1 MNELKVFNNPE
12 FGSIRTTEVNGKPY
26 FVGKDVCEIFGDTNY
41 RRSLARLDDE
51 DKGVSQISTPG
62 GLQNMTIVNES
73 GLYSLLFYMQP
84 QKGKGVSQSDDALE
98 KRIEKLRQFKHWVTA
113 EVLPT
118 IRKTGGYVNNED
130 LFINTYL
137 PNADEHTKQMFG
149 ATLKELRQLNEKVA
163 ADKPKVLFAE
173 AVETAKTSILIGD
186 LAKLIKQN
194 GVDIGQK
201 RLFEWLRNNGYLIK
215 GGSSKNMP
223 TQRSMEMGLFEVKE
237 STIVNPDGSV
247 RVTKTTKV
255 SGKGQKY
262 FINKFL
268 G

>member
-12 FGSIRTTEVNGKPY
+12 FGSIRTTEADGKILFAANDIAKALGYTNPSKATNDHCKNPIMRWGNDSLGRQQELKY
-26 FVGKDVCEIFGDTNY
+26 IPEGDVY
-41 RRSLARLDDE
+41 RLITHSKLPKAE
-51 DKGVSQISTPG
+51 DF
-62 GLQNMTIVNES
+62 E
-73 GLYSLLFYMQP
+73 
-84 QKGKGVSQSDDALE
+84 
-98 KRIEKLRQFKHWVTA
+98 HWVFD

-201 RLFEWLRNNGYLIK
+201 RLFDWLRNNGYLIK

-247 RVTKTTKV
+247 RVTKTPKV

>member
-12 FGSIRTTEVNGKPY
+12 LGSIRTTEVNRKPY
-26 FVGKDVCEIFGDTNY
+26 FVGKDVAEILGYTNTPKAI
-41 RRSLARLDDE
+41 RDHIDDE
-51 DKGVSQISTPG
+51 DKLTERIVLSG
-62 GLQNMTIVNES
+62 QNREVIFINES
-73 GLYSLLFYMQP
+73 GLYSLIL
-84 QKGKGVSQSDDALE
+84 SS
-98 KRIEKLRQFKHWVTA
+98 KLPTAKKFKHWVTA

-137 PNADEHTKQMFG
+137 PNADEHIKQMFG

-163 ADKPKVLFAE
+163 VDKPKVLFAE